1 MTARLHTETVSHG
14 AAAAPAPGKWLLLT
28 HGFLGSGG
36 NWRGIARKLVDRRPD
51 WGVVLV
57 DLRQH
62 GRSEPGDDPPTLD
75 ACARD
80 LLPLWKEFAIAAIA
94 GHSFGGKV
102 VLATRALAP
111 ASLRQTWM
119 LDASPSAHPDLRRN
133 PANTVVRVLGELD
146 RLPKSWPKREAFVA
160 AIVAAGFEQGFAQ
173 WLAMNVVAQ
182 PGGDYA
188 LRLDLAAMHA
198 MLDDYY
204 ARDLWSVLRAP
215 APGEIEIA
223 IASRGS
229 ALSAD
234 DQLQL
239 EGAPPHVHAHRITSG
254 HWLNL
259 DAPEAVV
266 ALFTELLPR

>member
-1 MTARLHTETVSHG
+1 VTARLHHETVSHG
-14 AAAAPAPGKWLLLT
+14 AAAAPAPSRWLLLT

-62 GRSEPGDDPPTLD
+62 GRSEPGDGVPTLD
-75 ACARD
+75 ACAHD
-80 LLPLWKEFAIAAIA
+80 LLTLWSEFAIAAIA

-111 ASLRQTWM
+111 MTLRQTWM
-119 LDASPSAHPDLRRN
+119 LDASPSSHPDLRRD
-133 PANTVVRVLGELD
+133 PANTVVRVLAELE
-146 RLPKSWPKREAFVA
+146 RLPKTWAKREDFVA
-160 AIVAAGFEQGFAQ
+160 AVVADGFEQTFAQ
-173 WLAMNVVAQ
+173 WLAMNIVPQ
-182 PGGDYA
+182 PTGGYA
-188 LRLDLAAMHA
+188 LRLDLAAMRA

-204 ARDLWSVLRAP
+204 ARDLWKQLVAP
-215 APGEIEIA
+215 EPGDVELVIA
-223 IASRGS
+223 TRKS
-229 ALSAD
+229 AVSED

-239 EGAPPHVHAHRITSG
+239 EGAPAHVHVHHVASG

-259 DAPEAVV
+259 DAPEAVLG
-266 ALFTELLPR
+266 LFADLLPR